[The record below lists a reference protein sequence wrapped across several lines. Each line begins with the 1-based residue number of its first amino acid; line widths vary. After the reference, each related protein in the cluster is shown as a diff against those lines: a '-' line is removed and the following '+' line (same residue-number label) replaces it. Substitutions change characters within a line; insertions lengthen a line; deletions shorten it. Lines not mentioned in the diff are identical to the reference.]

1 MKKIAFLTLAA
12 TIVLAA
18 CQPKPVPVDLK
29 AEAEAI
35 RSLEDQWLAANKAKD
50 INKVLSIFASDAV
63 VMEKN
68 MPITV
73 GIDAIQKSWE
83 KWFSDTTFM
92 HNSLTGT
99 TDNIEVSASGDLGYA
114 RGTNHYSIK
123 TPNGTVEIDD
133 KYVDIFRKT
142 GGEWKCIVS
151 IWNSDKPMGGQ

>member
-1 MKKIAFLTLAA
+1 MKKIAFLSLAA
-12 TIVLAA
+12 VIILAA
-18 CQPKPVPVDLK
+18 CQPKPAAVDLK

-35 RSLEDQWLAANKAKD
+35 RNIEDQWLAANKTKD
-50 INKVLSIFASDAV
+50 ISKVLSIFASDAV

-68 MPITV
+68 MPIVV

-83 KWFSDTTFM
+83 KWFADTTFI

-123 TPNGTVEIDD
+123 TKDGIIEIDD
-133 KYVDIFRKT
+133 KYVDIFKKT
-142 GGEWKCIVS
+142 GGEWKCIVG
-151 IWNSDKPMGGQ
+151 IWNSDKP